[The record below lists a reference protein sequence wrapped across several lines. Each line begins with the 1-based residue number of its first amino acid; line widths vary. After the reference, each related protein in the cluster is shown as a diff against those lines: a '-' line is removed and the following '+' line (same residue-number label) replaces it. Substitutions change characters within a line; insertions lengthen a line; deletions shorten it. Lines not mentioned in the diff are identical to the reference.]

1 MATLGPLNSRRPSGV
16 CSMDPHMSKAS
27 GGHLWYSTL
36 VCAAWQNLTAST
48 VLAKVSMHRP
58 CSTRHTPLPSIQPLF
73 PISKLAISIASYW
86 AEPDCIH
93 YLGKGQ
99 HAPPLQHNKH
109 SLILRAAR
117 YNAWLLIKLTPK
129 EGFLAPASFL
139 FFSFLFFSFLFF
151 SFLFLS
157 CLFLSFLVFSF
168 LFFSFLP
175 YPQLS
180 HCFPDL
186 TGLSVLLGRSSF
198 AFVQQY
204 KDLEESKAV
213 VSFAPVTKHVCS
225 VAGDLCCGALQ
236 EACNM
241 ISSVLQVLIL
251 ADTAT
256 QTFCKRMHTNAHKS
270 LVAYTVPREVSH
282 HKLLEILCLSMR
294 NMDYGKHCL

>member
-1 MATLGPLNSRRPSGV
+1 MHSHGNTKG
-16 CSMDPHMSKAS
+16 
-27 GGHLWYSTL
+27 
-36 VCAAWQNLTAST
+36 
-48 VLAKVSMHRP
+48 AKDKSQ
-58 CSTRHTPLPSIQPLF
+58 PSISLAQQGNSERQNSLIV
-73 PISKLAISIASYW
+73 ISLMHSHGNSGPSEQQAAIRSMLYGSTHVQGLGGPSVVQHVGLCRM

-256 QTFCKRMHTNAHKS
+256 QTFCKRMHTHAHKS